1 MKILV
6 LLDGS
11 MWSHKGALYALR
23 IAKEKKAEAVLFS
36 VLDKRDSKSMAF
48 NFCTQ
53 SNMCS
58 RIENY
63 EAQIWRDL
71 RKSTND
77 EMTQVLLFFNRE
89 GIPTET
95 KIVEGIAADEIV
107 KEAQSNGYDLIVMG
121 GYGRNPKSGGN
132 RLFPRLMEEVPVP
145 IFLAR

>member
-36 VLDKRDSKSMAF
+36 VLDKRDSKSMAY

-71 RKSTND
+71 RKNIND
-77 EMTQVLLFFNRE
+77 EMAQVLLFFNRE

-95 KIVEGIAADEIV
+95 KIVEGTASEEIV
-107 KEAQSNGYDLIVMG
+107 KEAQENGYDLVVMG

-132 RLFPRLMEEVPVP
+132 RLFPELMKEAQVP